1 MVMLASRSIGPSGR
15 AASPT
20 VPRVSREMMRS
31 GRAGGWGRGEERWI
45 ASSAMSGL
53 RGKVGFDLVGGKKCG
68 VRALEFGRSDGGE
81 AEIVRVELGLHPSGM
96 RREHQ
101 DPAADEQRLLDRV
114 GDEDHRE
121 ADLLPQRP

>member
-1 MVMLASRSIGPSGR
+1 MVMLASRSTGPSGR

-53 RGKVGFDLVGGKKCG
+53 RGKVGFDLVGEKRI
-68 VRALEFGRSDGGE
+68 VNAAVERPEFGRARRGE
-81 AEIVRVELGLHPSGM
+81 AGIVAGEFGLHPAGL
-96 RREHQ
+96 RGRQ
-101 DPAADEQRLLDRV
+101 PGPA
-114 GDEDHRE
+114 
-121 ADLLPQRP
+121 

>member
-20 VPRVSREMMRS
+20 VPRVSREMMHS

-45 ASSAMSGL
+45 ASSTMSGL
-53 RGKVGFDLVGGKKCG
+53 RGKVGFDLVGEKQGVDAG
-68 VRALEFGRSDGGE
+68 VRRLEFGRADRRE
-81 AEIVRVELGLHPSGM
+81 AEIMRVELGLDPAGM

-101 DPAADEQRLLDRV
+101 DAAAHQ
-114 GDEDHRE
+114 
-121 ADLLPQRP
+121 Q

>member
-20 VPRVSREMMRS
+20 GPRVSREVREIMRS
-31 GRAGGWGRGEERWI
+31 GGAGGWGRGEERWI

-53 RGKVGFDLVGGKKCG
+53 RGKVGFDLVGEKQVVNAAVQC
-68 VRALEFGRSDGGE
+68 LEFGRADRGE
-81 AEIVRVELGLHPSGM
+81 AEIVRVELGLHPAGM

-114 GDEDHRE
+114 GDENHRE
-121 ADLLPQRP
+121 AA